1 MRGKL
6 TLVGAGPGDPELIS
20 IKGVKAIKRADII
33 LYDALVHPDLLE
45 YAQASAEKIYV
56 GKRAGKHA
64 FKQEEINK
72 LIVAY
77 ALRGNHVVRL
87 KGGDPFVF
95 AHGKEELEY
104 AETFAIETEAILG
117 ISSVNLPGL
126 YGIPLTKRG
135 INESF
140 WVVTATTKDGTLSK
154 DVLLAA
160 RSNATVVLLMGLNK
174 LEQITDIYKKYGRGD
189 LPAALISKGSL
200 EDGNVIFGTAATLL
214 TKQRQHR
221 LPRPALIVIGEAVGT
236 HEYFYEKVKNL
247 QQFNDNS
254 KY

>member
-1 MRGKL
+1 MKGKL

-20 IKGVKAIKRADII
+20 IKGMKAIKNADVI
-33 LYDALVHPDLLE
+33 LYDALAHPDLLE
-45 YAQASAEKIYV
+45 YARPGAEKIYV

-64 FKQEEINK
+64 FNQEEINE

-104 AETFAIETEAILG
+104 AETFGIECTSVLG

-126 YGIPLTKRG
+126 YGIPLTRRDV
-135 INESF
+135 NESF
-140 WVVTATTKDGTLSK
+140 WVVTATTKNGTLSK
-154 DVLLAA
+154 DVFLAA
-160 RSNATVVLLMGLNK
+160 QSNATAVFLMGLNK
-174 LEQITDIYKKYGRGD
+174 LEQITAVYKKLGRGN

-214 TKQRQHR
+214 AKQRLHR
-221 LPRPALIVIGEAVGT
+221 LPTPALVVVGEAVGT
-236 HEYFYEKVKNL
+236 HEYFYEKVKAL
-247 QQFNDNS
+247 EPFNNNA